1 MNTFVKAVVSGF
13 AFTLGATLFRKVAKK
28 IGLDDEPAKTT
39 NSASAANS
47 PAGESTSAKPATV
60 KPTYFEADEGLS

>member
-28 IGLDDEPAKTT
+28 IGLEEETKTPT
-39 NSASAANS
+39 ASAAANAPS
-47 PAGESTSAKPATV
+47 GETSSTAPSTTQTV
-60 KPTYFEADEGLS
+60 VH